1 MSCRLFDDLAPPLA
15 PPDTPKKALLA
26 RLLPRSLKALKGR
39 REVQNVLAPLYNLQY
54 TPGAKVRRWGD
65 WGEGDHFTINY
76 LSEN

>member
-54 TPGAKVRRWGD
+54 TPGAKVRRLVGR
-65 WGEGDHFTINY
+65 EIHFTINY